1 MWHLLQ
7 INSKEGYLT
16 KLGFHFKVGGA
27 LIFYSLVGLQSG
39 LLLQNWKKRWFV
51 LYKSELKYFNCAGD
65 KDPLKV
71 INLEDVMSVDRDDSA
86 GKSNCFR

>member
-1 MWHLLQ
+1 M
-7 INSKEGYLT
+7 
-16 KLGFHFKVGGA
+16 
-27 LIFYSLVGLQSG
+27 
-39 LLLQNWKKRWFV
+39 

-71 INLEDVMSVDRDDSA
+71 INLEDVTNIDRDNTA